1 MLYDRVMRNI
11 QNRHKDIKHMNSFI
25 NVRRQRKLR
34 KFLENPLS
42 WSQVSGP
49 TFRIRLL
56 PMNWVP
62 GIGSQV
68 LDLGSH
74 LQCPGSRVLR
84 PTYEMILLS
93 LVPPKVPGL
102 VSHFSDI
109 PILRAQELKI
119 VCFYMRTFIF
129 KLVTLIFFVLAE
141 QESKKTW
148 NKFDKVIPAEGCIS
162 VKSAKFLATPFFYRT
177 PPVAASEERI
187 AEEVRNFFFLYDKFN
202 RTTIKKISEKE
213 RMAWGG
219 ESLRLRRRYIN

>member
-11 QNRHKDIKHMNSFI
+11 QNRHKDIKHMNSFK

-42 WSQVSGP
+42 RSQVSGP

-162 VKSAKFLATPFFYRT
+162 VKSAKFLATPFFTEHLQWLLLKSGLQKKYEVFSFYMTNFIGLQLKKYRKKNAWLGVEN
-177 PPVAASEERI
+177 PCG
-187 AEEVRNFFFLYDKFN
+187 YDEG
-202 RTTIKKISEKE
+202 T
-213 RMAWGG
+213 
-219 ESLRLRRRYIN
+219 

>member
-42 WSQVSGP
+42 QSQVSGP

-68 LDLGSH
+68 SGLGSH
-74 LQCPGSRVLR
+74 LQCLGSRVLR
-84 PTYEMILLS
+84 PTYEMVLLS
-93 LVPPKVPGL
+93 LVPPKVQGL
-102 VSHFSDI
+102 VSHFLDMS
-109 PILRAQELKI
+109 ILCAQELKI
-119 VCFYMRTFIF
+119 VCFYMMTFIF

-148 NKFDKVIPAEGCIS
+148 NKFDNVIPAEGCIS
-162 VKSAKFLATPFFYRT
+162 VKSAKFLG
-177 PPVAASEERI
+177 VAASEERI